1 MCRGRRSIIEAD
13 GRENHKPTMFNTNSQ
28 VQERGQVGIGTLI
41 VFIAL
46 VLVAAIAAGVLINTA
61 GFLQTQA
68 EDTGQE
74 STNQVSNNVQ
84 VVSSTATTISSGEV
98 TQVETKLS
106 LAPGA
111 DPIDLSLADV
121 QVIGPAGTSSA
132 SVTGTLS
139 EPQDTQTLTMDF
151 GTGELEVG
159 SVPSSGNTE
168 FALAEGDTIEVRIT
182 VASGGQVIE
191 QFTIPDPID
200 PDKSALSL

>member
-1 MCRGRRSIIEAD
+1 
-13 GRENHKPTMFNTNSQ
+13 MFNTNSE